1 MNTNE
6 EIISLE
12 RKYWKAMG
20 DADIETAVSLTR
32 FPCIVTG
39 PQGTRR
45 ITEDE
50 YRSMM
55 ESNSSD
61 QYKNIDLINPHVELL
76 GKESAIIS
84 YETNVEGKK
93 MSDLSTWIR
102 QGDRWVCAFH
112 SENPV
117 H

>member
-12 RKYWKAMG
+12 KKYWKAM
-20 DADIETAVSLTR
+20 ADSDVETAVSLTR

-45 ITEDE
+45 ISEEE

-55 ESNSSD
+55 KAHPGD
-61 QYKNIDLINPHVELL
+61 QFKEIELQNPHVDML
-76 GKESAIIS
+76 GNESAIIS
-84 YETNVEGKK
+84 YETNVNGMR

-102 QGDRWVCAFH
+102 QGDEWVCAFH
-112 SENPV
+112 SENPIQ
-117 H
+117 